1 MIEEHSGEAIHHL
14 QQAVLELIGAARAGL
29 DLIEDVVN
37 DPAGLTAV
45 VETVV
50 SNLRGPSPSAPSSG
64 AQPADNG
71 AVQHIPV
78 R

>member
-1 MIEEHSGEAIHHL
+1 MIEEHSGEALHHL
-14 QQAVLELIGAARAGL
+14 QQAVLELIGAARATL
-29 DLIEDVVN
+29 DLVEDVVN

-45 VETVV
+45 VETLV
-50 SNLRGPSPSAPSSG
+50 SNLRGPSPSGPSASP
-64 AQPADNG
+64 QDNG